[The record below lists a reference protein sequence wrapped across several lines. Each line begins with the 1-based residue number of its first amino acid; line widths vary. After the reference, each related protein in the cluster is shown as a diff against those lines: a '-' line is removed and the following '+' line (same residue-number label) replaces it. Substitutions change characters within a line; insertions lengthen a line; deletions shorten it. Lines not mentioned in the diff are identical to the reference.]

1 MGKFV
6 MGLWTSSSVW
16 HIKLPMTNR
25 FLTHFSTV
33 FFIHAALIF
42 GGITM
47 LHHEAT
53 TGGISQRILNLQ
65 VASDALLNATRVSQ
79 PVRPKRVSPSSA
91 NVPVETATASQE
103 VKPGA
108 IPDVTS
114 GALSGTA
121 IADIKSVYKAQLRSR
136 IEENKFY
143 PMAARRM
150 GQTGTVIIAFTLLED
165 GSIIN
170 ARVDDSSGIPGLDS
184 AGLEAVKKVGKFKAI
199 PSEFNTN
206 SLDMSIPIKFS
217 TN

>member
-16 HIKLPMTNR
+16 HIKHLMIHR
-25 FLTHFSTV
+25 YRTHLSTV
-33 FFIHAALIF
+33 LFIHVALIF

-47 LHHEAT
+47 LQNDEVAKSIGKHVLNLKVAGEQILSRPKVAPRVKSTVPTTTTAEAT
-53 TGGISQRILNLQ
+53 
-65 VASDALLNATRVSQ
+65 
-79 PVRPKRVSPSSA
+79 SP
-91 NVPVETATASQE
+91 E
-103 VKPGA
+103 VKSGE
-108 IPDVTS
+108 IPEVTTN
-114 GALSGTA
+114 ALSGTA

-150 GQTGTVIIAFTLLED
+150 GQTGTVIVAFTLQGD

-170 ARVDDSSGIPGLDS
+170 IRIDNSSGNPSLDS

-199 PSEFNTN
+199 PSELNAS
-206 SLDMSIPIKFS
+206 SLDMSVPIKFS
-217 TN
+217 TH